1 MKDKALLEE
10 KRIKRQNL
18 INKIKRI
25 FIGMNFNDGLIFK
38 IFIWILLISFSYVYL
53 YPLLFMASNSIK
65 SVSDLIDPGVKWI
78 PTKIEVDNYVKA
90 WKVIG
95 MPDVVFESTWY
106 VLKLAIFSTIT
117 SALVGYGFATFNIP
131 FKRTLMALMLVGF
144 ILPPQVLMVSIVGIY
159 RKLGIMGTEYSML
172 VPAIFGQGINQSVFI
187 LIFYQFFKTFPK
199 VLHESAEIDGAT
211 PLQIFYKITLPS
223 AGPSMI
229 IVFLFAFVWYWNE
242 TFVTALY
249 TRSTPT
255 IPLRIQQFKASY
267 EAMFPPGTPG
277 SELNEA
283 IKLAGHLIGILPLLI
298 LYFVMQKHFTESIDR
313 TGIAGE

>member
-1 MKDKALLEE
+1 M
-10 KRIKRQNL
+10 
-18 INKIKRI
+18 
-25 FIGMNFNDGLIFK
+25 
-38 IFIWILLISFSYVYL
+38 V
-53 YPLLFMASNSIK
+53 SNSVK
-65 SVSDLIDPGVKWI
+65 SVSDLIDPGIKWI
-78 PTKIEVDNYVKA
+78 PTSIEIDNYVKA

-95 MPDVVFESTWY
+95 MPDVVFESTWF
-106 VLKLAIFSTIT
+106 VLKLAIFSTLT
-117 SALVGYGFATFNIP
+117 SALVGYGFATFKIP
-131 FKRTLMALMLVGF
+131 FKRTLMALMLIGF

-172 VPAIFGQGINQSVFI
+172 IPAIFGQGLNQSVFI

-199 VLHESAEIDGAT
+199 VLQESAEIDGAT

-229 IVFLFAFVWYWNE
+229 IVFLFSFVWYWNE
-242 TFVTALY
+242 TFVTGLY

>member
-1 MKDKALLEE
+1 MKDKVLLEQ

-18 INKIKRI
+18 INKIRRI

-38 IFIWILLISFSYVYL
+38 VLIWILLISFSYVYL
-53 YPLLFMASNSIK
+53 YPLLFMVSNSVK
-65 SVSDLIDPGVKWI
+65 SVSDLIDPGIKWI
-78 PTKIEVDNYVKA
+78 PTSIEIDNYVKA

-95 MPDVVFESTWY
+95 MPDVVFESTWF
-106 VLKLAIFSTIT
+106 VLKLAIFSTLT
-117 SALVGYGFATFNIP
+117 SALVGYGFATFKIP
-131 FKRTLMALMLVGF
+131 FKRTLMTLMLIGF

-172 VPAIFGQGINQSVFI
+172 IPAIFGQGLNQSVFI

-199 VLHESAEIDGAT
+199 VLQESAEIDGAT

-229 IVFLFAFVWYWNE
+229 IVFLFSFVWYWNE
-242 TFVTALY
+242 TFVTGLY